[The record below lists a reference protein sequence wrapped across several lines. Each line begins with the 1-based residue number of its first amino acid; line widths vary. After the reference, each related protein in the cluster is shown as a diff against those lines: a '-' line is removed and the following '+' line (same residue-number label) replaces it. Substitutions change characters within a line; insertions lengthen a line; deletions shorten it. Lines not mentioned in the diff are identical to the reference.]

1 MDALKRM
8 EKIIRENVFQQ
19 KKKKLEL
26 IGLALIGPSNNLA
39 PTQNPTQRTIPI
51 LDPPLESC
59 LAEGG

>member
-1 MDALKRM
+1 M

-39 PTQNPTQRTIPI
+39 PIRNPTQLTI
-51 LDPPLESC
+51 E
-59 LAEGG
+59 